1 MSANAGTIGAPHPR
15 SGMGPAARHV
25 LEVVLILAIS
35 LSAIAALATLREPVV
50 GVDHR
55 ARLPGVSQVDT
66 RWTPKWGAAEVSAV
80 GESAIVDTRWTAK
93 ERRAED
99 AAGIG
104 SEARGSGA
112 G

>member
-1 MSANAGTIGAPHPR
+1 
-15 SGMGPAARHV
+15 MGPAARHV

-35 LSAIAALATLREPVV
+35 LCAIAALATLREPVV

-55 ARLPGVSQVDT
+55 PHLPGVSQVDT
-66 RWTPKWGAAEVSAV
+66 RWTPKWGTAAEVSAV